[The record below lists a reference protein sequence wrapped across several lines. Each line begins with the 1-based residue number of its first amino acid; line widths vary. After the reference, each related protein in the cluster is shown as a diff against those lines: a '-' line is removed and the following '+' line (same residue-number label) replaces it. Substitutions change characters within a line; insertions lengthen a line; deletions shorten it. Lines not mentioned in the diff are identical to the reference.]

1 MLRLIYKD
9 FILVKKAV
17 LFFLAFSLY
26 IDFLGLKSQSMP
38 GLIYIIIMVIFSYV
52 FMIYSNG
59 YDDKNKGEII
69 FNSMPV
75 KRNSLV
81 LAKYLDIIFFIIF
94 TGITL
99 IISSEIMK
107 IIFVSSSIKITGR
120 AAYISD
126 VLYALII
133 IQIYFSLYLPFYFK
147 LGGSRLQ
154 LFNQISYM
162 IFIMMPYIILKVIT
176 KFRDSKIVIYLIN
189 INLASLR
196 TILIFMIILIFTVSI
211 VISMNVYN
219 KRDL

>member
-1 MLRLIYKD
+1 MYRLIYKD

-38 GLIYIIIMVIFSYV
+38 GLIYIIIMVLFSYV
-52 FMIYSNG
+52 FMIYSNQ
-59 YDDKNKGEII
+59 YDDKNKGEIVFI
-69 FNSMPV
+69 SMPV

-81 LAKYLDIIFFIIF
+81 LGKYLDVVFFVIF

-99 IISSEIMK
+99 MISSEIMK
-107 IIFVSSSIKITGR
+107 AIFVSSSIKITGR
-120 AAYISD
+120 AAYMSD
-126 VLYALII
+126 ILYALII
-133 IQIYFSLYLPFYFK
+133 VGIYFSLYLPFYFK

-176 KFRDSKIVIYLIN
+176 KFRDSKIVIYLMN
-189 INLASLR
+189 INLASLK
-196 TILIFMIILIFTVSI
+196 TILIFMVILLFTLSI
-211 VISMNVYN
+211 VISINVYN
-219 KRDL
+219 RRDL